1 MLWRLLRSAR
11 ICLSGRSSF
20 ERCLGYLKK
29 MLERF
34 RHVDKTWG
42 SLECEVG
49 CFEC

>member
-1 MLWRLLRSAR
+1 MALAPLRPYLLIWTVVFRAMPG
-11 ICLSGRSSF
+11 LL
-20 ERCLGYLKK
+20 EK